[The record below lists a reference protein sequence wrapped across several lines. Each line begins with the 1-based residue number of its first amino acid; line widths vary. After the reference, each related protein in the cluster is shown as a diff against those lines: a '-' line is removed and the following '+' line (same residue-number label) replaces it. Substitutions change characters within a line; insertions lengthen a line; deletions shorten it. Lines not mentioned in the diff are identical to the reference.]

1 MTLTGRRVAT
11 IILAGILALPAFH
24 AWRVRRQPID
34 EPDRNSVEWRTRQ
47 DVLSRAKVLA
57 YPSVD
62 VSRVDFSKT
71 PHDSKPLG
79 LDGRLVECRYL
90 PKPTKANTP
99 KFDCELPGGEVVKVK
114 YDTLEI
120 QAELAGTRLL
130 AGLGFGADHISL
142 VQRLRCYGC
151 PARPFQTRRMF
162 EYFFAG
168 AVLDWFSDPKTFHEF
183 EWVAVERRIHGRPFE
198 LEGFS
203 GWHFNEIGEVD
214 PEKGGASDN
223 EIDAFRLVALLLG
236 HWDNKLDNQRIVC
249 RDDASR
255 KASDRPCLDPLLII
269 HDAGATFGQR
279 RVDLP
284 TWRAQKIWADG
295 PGCKGSEF
303 FPAEITEA
311 GRQFTVA
318 RLRQISVAQLTALFT
333 GARFP
338 DPLTGLVPATDVSP
352 WVQAFLDKVSEIADR
367 PPCPRHAE
375 ARR

>member
-1 MTLTGRRVAT
+1 MTTGRRVAT
-11 IILAGILALPAFH
+11 VILGGIVALPAFH
-24 AWRVRRQPID
+24 AWRVRRQPIV
-34 EPDRNSVEWRTRQ
+34 EPDRSSVEWRTRE

-90 PKPTKANTP
+90 PKPTNATSP

-120 QAELAGTRLL
+120 QAELAATRLL

-142 VQRLRCYGC
+142 VPRLRCYGC
-151 PARPFQTRRMF
+151 PARPFQTRRTF

-168 AVLDWFSDPKTFHEF
+168 TVLDWLSDPNTFHEF
-183 EWVAVERRIHGRPFE
+183 EWVAVERRLHGRPFE

-203 GWHFNEIGEVD
+203 GWHFNEIDQVD
-214 PEKGGASDN
+214 PEKGGASGN

-249 RDDASR
+249 REDASR
-255 KASDRPCLDPLLII
+255 N
-269 HDAGATFGQR
+269 AGATFGER

-284 TWRAQKIWADG
+284 SWRAQKIWADG
-295 PGCKGSEF
+295 PGCTGSEF

-318 RLRQISVAQLTALFT
+318 RLRQISVTQLTALFT

-338 DPLTGLVPATDVSP
+338 DPRTGVVPATDVSP
-352 WVQAFLDKVSEIADR
+352 WVQAFRDKVSEIADR
-367 PPCPRHAE
+367 PPCPAPR
-375 ARR
+375 